1 MQQSHLGATFT
12 VCLPLITTESEQTSK
27 LQPTGVQ
34 VNFRGLRVLVVDD
47 QASIGELIAYI
58 LGDLGAVVTVATS
71 AFEALA
77 ALQQQ
82 LPDLLLCDI
91 VMPDMDGYMLI
102 QRVQVLSL
110 EQGKQIPAI
119 ALTAHAG
126 EYNQQQALAAG
137 FQMHISKPVELEQ
150 LIRAIVSLV
159 GQQ

>member
-1 MQQSHLGATFT
+1 M
-12 VCLPLITTESEQTSK
+12 
-27 LQPTGVQ
+27 
-34 VNFRGLRVLVVDD
+34 NFSGLRVLVVDD

-58 LGDLGAVVTVATS
+58 LEDLGAVVTVATS
-71 AFEALA
+71 AVEALA

-102 QRVQVLSL
+102 QRVRVLSR

-126 EYNQQQALAAG
+126 EHNQQQALAAG
-137 FQMHISKPVELEQ
+137 FQMHISKPVELEE

-159 GQQ
+159 SQQ